1 MKSYQLRSAGLTLL
15 IHGVIL
21 ALLMFLYIS
30 SPIPPWEEG
39 LAGGGGGGSFVE
51 FGTLDIEQ
59 GPVTPPTAQPEV
71 TQPEEQDNDVMT
83 SDVEETVAIDQPE
96 KKDNKKPEKKD
107 IKKPDIKKTTTAV
120 AVKTQPQLPKVE
132 TPKVDPR
139 SLYPGKKG
147 TGGSPNGTQAGNGT
161 GGRGNGNGG
170 GDGDGTGPGTGTGT
184 GGGNG
189 SGNGPGNGIGF
200 DLTGRNFRSL
210 PRLEDRSQ
218 ESGKIVIDIIVDKAG
233 NVVRADGPARGSEI
247 TNGTLV
253 RKCREAAMKAKFS
266 ASSAGVEEQKGT
278 ITFNFIL
285 R

>member
-1 MKSYQLRSAGLTLL
+1 MKSHQLRSAGLTLL

-59 GPVTPPTAQPEV
+59 GPITTAAVQPE
-71 TQPEEQDNDVMT
+71 QSAPEQQDDQLMT
-83 SDVEETVAIDQPE
+83 SDAEETVAIDQPE
-96 KKDNKKPEKKD
+96 KKDNKRPEKKD
-107 IKKPDIKKTTTAV
+107 IKKPDVKKTTSAT
-120 AVKTQPQLPKVE
+120 VKTSPQLPKVE
-132 TPKVDPR
+132 VPKVDPR
-139 SLYPGKKG
+139 SLYTGKKG
-147 TGGSPNGTQAGNGT
+147 TGGSPTGTQPGTGT
-161 GGRGNGNGG
+161 GGSGNGNGG

-189 SGNGPGNGIGF
+189 GGKGQGDGIGF

-210 PRLEDRSQ
+210 PKLEDRSQ

-233 NVVRADGPARGSEI
+233 NVIRADGPARGSDI

-253 RKCREAAMKAKFS
+253 RKCRDAAMKAKFS
-266 ASSAGVEEQKGT
+266 ASPAGVEEQKGT

-285 R
+285 K